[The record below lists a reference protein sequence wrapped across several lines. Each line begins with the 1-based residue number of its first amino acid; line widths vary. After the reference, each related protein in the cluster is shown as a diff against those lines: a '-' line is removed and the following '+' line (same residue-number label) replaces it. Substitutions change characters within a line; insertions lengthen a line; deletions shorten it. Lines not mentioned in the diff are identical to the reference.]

1 MPGAYVDG
9 VVWPAAQHLQIPHIL
24 IGHSVDY
31 LDTGI
36 LIAIYVWPE
45 LLG

>member
-24 IGHSVDY
+24 LGHSVDC